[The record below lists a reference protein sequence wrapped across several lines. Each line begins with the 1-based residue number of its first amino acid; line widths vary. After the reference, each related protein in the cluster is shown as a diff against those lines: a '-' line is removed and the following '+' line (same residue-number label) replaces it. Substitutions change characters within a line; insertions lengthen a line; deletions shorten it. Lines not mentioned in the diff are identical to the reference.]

1 MGAQASGPRLFRI
14 VATVDSSPCTPV
26 LPMIIVVRPDATD
39 AQIQHIVDRV
49 QELGFQPH
57 YSRGQHRTIIGVIGD
72 ESKAQTETLAAI
84 AGVEQVLAIM
94 KPFKLAS
101 RELHAEDTV
110 VQVGAVK

>member
-1 MGAQASGPRLFRI
+1 
-14 VATVDSSPCTPV
+14 
-26 LPMIIVVRPDATD
+26 MIIVVRPDATD

-72 ESKAQTETLAAI
+72 ESKLQTEALAAI
-84 AGVEQVLAIM
+84 AGVAQALAIM

-101 RELHAEDTV
+101 GELHVDDSV
-110 VQVGAVK
+110 VQVGPVKIGGGSLAM